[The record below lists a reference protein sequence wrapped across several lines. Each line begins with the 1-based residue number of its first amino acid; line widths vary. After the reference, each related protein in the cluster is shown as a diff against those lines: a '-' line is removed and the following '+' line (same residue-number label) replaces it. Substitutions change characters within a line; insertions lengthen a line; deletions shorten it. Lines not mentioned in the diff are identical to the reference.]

1 MNKKSNERK
10 RKQLAN
16 SEYYETTNK
25 KVIVNSVFSGPTF
38 LVSFGHFSF
47 GILDELIDFSL
58 DMLLSVIE
66 WENRQEWDAVAKCTE
81 SRKVKSD
88 WGRAAVV
95 GSRISE
101 QLDHP
106 LGLSF
111 GWYRVLSSLTPLT
124 ILNFD
129 PPFFLIVDILSQL
142 DDRCLWISRS
152 SGRSGG
158 NCAGDSLFLFGSKPI
173 HLSKSCYACGFKEVM
188 LFVRLEST
196 KTYSIALLRSTVFDF
211 GRGSNREKPSPRLFL
226 QRRNRLPRRGLWSSP
241 SRVVDGLYIEQ
252 YDFCLQYIR

>member
-1 MNKKSNERK
+1 M
-10 RKQLAN
+10 
-16 SEYYETTNK
+16 
-25 KVIVNSVFSGPTF
+25 
-38 LVSFGHFSF
+38 
-47 GILDELIDFSL
+47 
-58 DMLLSVIE
+58 
-66 WENRQEWDAVAKCTE
+66 
-81 SRKVKSD
+81 
-88 WGRAAVV
+88 
-95 GSRISE
+95 
-101 QLDHP
+101 
-106 LGLSF
+106 
-111 GWYRVLSSLTPLT
+111 
-124 ILNFD
+124 
-129 PPFFLIVDILSQL
+129 IVDILSQL

-241 SRVVDGLYIEQ
+241 SRVVDGLYIEH
-252 YDFCLQYIR
+252 YDFCL

>member
-1 MNKKSNERK
+1 MQREKK

-25 KVIVNSVFSGPTF
+25 KVIVDSVFSGPTF

-111 GWYRVLSSLTPLT
+111 GWYRVLSTLTPLI
-124 ILNFD
+124 ILNLD

-188 LFVRLEST
+188 LFVRLESIFPPKET
-196 KTYSIALLRSTVFDF
+196 LYCTAEVDSFWFWSRNQQGENL
-211 GRGSNREKPSPRLFL
+211 SPRLFL

-241 SRVVDGLYIEQ
+241 SRVVDGLYIEH
-252 YDFCLQYIR
+252 YDFCL